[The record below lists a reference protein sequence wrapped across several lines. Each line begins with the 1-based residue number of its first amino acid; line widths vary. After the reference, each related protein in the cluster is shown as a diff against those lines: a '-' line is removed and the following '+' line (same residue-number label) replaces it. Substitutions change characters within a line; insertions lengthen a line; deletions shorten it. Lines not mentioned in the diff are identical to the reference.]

1 MKIMWYGIES
11 RPALNHQQPWC
22 LHVSRRFS
30 LCMYVERVGRNQE
43 TANTPKHGERER
55 ERERAKV
62 KAKAKAKE
70 PHEIHINII

>member
-11 RPALNHQQPWC
+11 RAALNHQQPWC

-55 ERERAKV
+55 ERER
-62 KAKAKAKE
+62 E
-70 PHEIHINII
+70 PKSKQKQKSLTKYI